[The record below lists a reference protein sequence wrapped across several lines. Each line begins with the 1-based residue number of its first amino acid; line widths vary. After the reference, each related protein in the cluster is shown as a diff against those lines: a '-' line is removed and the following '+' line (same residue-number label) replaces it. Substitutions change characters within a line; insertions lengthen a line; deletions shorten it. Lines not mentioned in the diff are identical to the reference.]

1 MPFFSGQ
8 SVLLPE
14 LKKQPMLKIGVLG
27 VGHLGKIHLK
37 CLSTIGNLFEIVGF
51 FDPDDR
57 HAEEAIAGFGVRRF
71 SDPDQLLEAAD
82 VVDIVT
88 PTVAHFELAEKAM
101 RKGRHLFIEKPV
113 THTVAQAEELIRL
126 QKELGVVVQVGHVE
140 RFNPALLS
148 LGNLAVRPMF
158 IEAHRLS
165 TFNPRGT
172 DVSVVLDLMIH
183 DLDIILSL
191 IDSEVLSISASGVAV
206 VSETP
211 DICNARLEF
220 ANGCVANLTASR
232 ISLKLMRKLRFFQKD
247 AYISLDLLKKEAQV
261 IRLFDQPQEGA
272 DGTMLELP
280 GVNGSKW
287 ISVETPVI
295 EQTNAITMELE
306 TFGRSI
312 LDKSPPKVPLEDGYE
327 ALKLADRISRD
338 LADRE
343 SRLKAMGLV
352 G

>member
-1 MPFFSGQ
+1 
-8 SVLLPE
+8 
-14 LKKQPMLKIGVLG
+14 MLKIGVLG
-27 VGHLGKIHLK
+27 VGHLGKIHLR
-37 CLSTIGNLFEIVGF
+37 CLSMIEGLFEVVGF

-57 HAEEAIAGFGVRRF
+57 HAEEAVAAYGVRRF
-71 SDPDQLLEAAD
+71 SGLDELLEAVD

-88 PTVAHFELAEKAM
+88 PTVMHFELAEKAM
-101 RKGRHLFIEKPV
+101 RKGRHVFIEKPV
-113 THTVAQAEELIRL
+113 TQTVAQAEELIRL
-126 QKELGVVVQVGHVE
+126 QKELGLVVQVGHVE

-148 LGNLAVRPMF
+148 LGSLTVHPMF

-183 DLDIILSL
+183 DLDIIMSMMN
-191 IDSEVLSISASGVAV
+191 SEVTSISASGVAV

-232 ISLKLMRKLRFFQKD
+232 ISLKQMRKVRLFQKD

-261 IRLFDQPQEGA
+261 IRLFDRPQEGN
-272 DGTMLELP
+272 GPLLELP

-287 ISVETPVI
+287 ISIETPAI
-295 EQTNAITMELE
+295 EQTNAIAMELE

-312 LDKSPPKVPLEDGYE
+312 MENSRSKVPLEDGYE
-327 ALKLADRISRD
+327 ALKLADWISRD
-338 LADRE
+338 LQERE
-343 SRLKAMGLV
+343 GRLKARGLA